1 MFECSTNGFG
11 IHDIEQTDLI
21 ASSKEVIK
29 NKVVG
34 KGISVDR
41 FVGSN
46 PCDNR
51 KSITTVVS
59 QVGEN
64 PLFRKE

>member
-21 ASSKEVIK
+21 ASSKYVNR

-41 FVGSN
+41 FLESI
-46 PCDNR
+46 PCDNCKAR
-51 KSITTVVS
+51 GI
-59 QVGEN
+59 N
-64 PLFRKE
+64 Y